1 MAESHSRNDLSSTDM
16 IGQAQRGDRSALSG
30 LFLRHIPILHRWAHG
45 RLPRWARAFGDTAD
59 LVQEAVLNT
68 LRRLD
73 QFESKGE
80 KALQGYLR
88 SAVQHRIIDIV
99 RSSDVRTRS
108 GEVTGEEPDHGQ
120 PSPLALAIT
129 AQEFERYR
137 AALARLKND
146 DQTLIV
152 GRLDLGYSY
161 EQLALVVGKTSTD
174 AARVA
179 FRRSLARLVEEMNRD

>member
-1 MAESHSRNDLSSTDM
+1 MTEPGVQNRSSSTDL
-16 IGQAQRGDRSALSG
+16 IARAQRGDRSALSA
-30 LFLRHIPILHRWAHG
+30 LLLRHVPILRRWAHG

-59 LVQEAVLNT
+59 LVQDAILNT

-73 QFESKGE
+73 HLEPKGE

-88 SAVQHRIIDIV
+88 LAVQNRIVDIV
-99 RSSDVRTRS
+99 RRSDLRTRA
-108 GEVTGEEPDHGQ
+108 GEVTGEEPDRAQ

-129 AQEFERYR
+129 AQEQERYR
-137 AALARLKND
+137 AALGRLNND

-152 GRLDLGYSY
+152 GRFELGYSY
-161 EQLALVVGKTSTD
+161 EQLALVMGKSTAN

-179 FRRSLARLVEEMNRD
+179 LRRSLNRLIDEMTRG